1 MDDYLKQYIKEHL
14 DLVDEEMYEELYSNC
29 DTYDRADLTEFLLSC
44 GIKPD
49 EYMTRLP
56 DYYLAGSD
64 IHSYHISPT
73 INVIESWAF
82 GLCSELEIIYIPDS
96 VTRIGESVFESC
108 SSLTRITIPD
118 SVTSIG
124 SAAFSYCSSLT
135 SITIPDSVTRIGDY
149 AFSHC
154 SKLTSIT
161 IPNSVTKIE
170 RAAFSNCERL
180 NTISYKGTVEE
191 WKHIDIASGSFDNVL
206 TSVVRCTDGVTR
218 TK

>member
-1 MDDYLKQYIKEHL
+1 MTDYLKQYIKEHL
-14 DLVDEEMYEELYSNC
+14 DLVDEEMYDELYNNC
-29 DTYDRADLTEFLLSC
+29 DKYDRADLTEFLLSC

-73 INVIESWAF
+73 INVIESCAF
-82 GLCSELEIIYIPDS
+82 GSCIELEIIYIPNS
-96 VTRIGESVFESC
+96 VTSIGDYAFNDCE
-108 SSLTRITIPD
+108 SLTSITIPD
-118 SVTSIG
+118 SVTSID
-124 SAAFSYCSSLT
+124 SSAFSYCSSLT
-135 SITIPDSVTRIGDY
+135 SITIP
-149 AFSHC
+149 
-154 SKLTSIT
+154 
-161 IPNSVTKIE
+161 NSVTNIE

>member
-1 MDDYLKQYIKEHL
+1 MNDYLKQYIKEHL
-14 DLVDEEMYEELYSNC
+14 DLVDEEMYEELYNNC
-29 DTYDRADLTEFLLSC
+29 DEYDRADLTEFLLSC

-56 DYYLAGSD
+56 DYYLVGSD

-73 INVIESWAF
+73 INVIKTWAF
-82 GLCSELEIIYIPDS
+82 GHCSELEIIYIPDS
-96 VTRIGESVFESC
+96 VTS
-108 SSLTRITIPD
+108 
-118 SVTSIG
+118 
-124 SAAFSYCSSLT
+124 
-135 SITIPDSVTRIGDY
+135 IGDY
-149 AFSHC
+149 AFSSC

-161 IPNSVTKIE
+161 IPNSVTNIE

-191 WKHIDIASGSFDNVL
+191 WKHIDIASESFDNVL

>member
-1 MDDYLKQYIKEHL
+1 MTDYLKQYIKEHL
-14 DLVDEEMYEELYSNC
+14 DLVDEEMYDELYSNC
-29 DTYDRADLTEFLLSC
+29 DKYDRADLTEFLLSC
-44 GIKPD
+44 DIKPD

-73 INVIESWAF
+73 INVIESLAF
-82 GLCSELEIIYIPDS
+82 GSCIDLEIIYIPDS
-96 VTRIGESVFESC
+96 VT
-108 SSLTRITIPD
+108 
-118 SVTSIG
+118 SIG
-124 SAAFSYCSSLT
+124 DYAFNNCSSLT
-135 SITIPDSVTRIGDY
+135 SITIGDSVTSIGER
-149 AFSHC
+149 AFYEC
-154 SKLTSIT
+154 SPLTSIT
-161 IPNSVTKIE
+161 IPNSVTNIKRE
-170 RAAFSNCERL
+170 AFSNCAQL

>member
-1 MDDYLKQYIKEHL
+1 MTDYLKQYIKEHL
-14 DLVDEEMYEELYSNC
+14 DLVDEEMYDELYSNC
-29 DTYDRADLTEFLLSC
+29 DKYDRADLTEFLLSC
-44 GIKPD
+44 DIKPD

-56 DYYLAGSD
+56 DYYLAGGD

-73 INVIESWAF
+73 INVIESCAF
-82 GLCSELEIIYIPDS
+82 GSCIELEIIYIPN
-96 VTRIGESVFESC
+96 
-108 SSLTRITIPD
+108 

-124 SAAFSYCSSLT
+124 
-135 SITIPDSVTRIGDY
+135 DY
-149 AFSHC
+149 AFNDCES
-154 SKLTSIT
+154 LTSIT
-161 IPNSVTKIE
+161 IPNSVTNIE

>member
-1 MDDYLKQYIKEHL
+1 MNDYLKQYIKENL
-14 DLVDEEMYEELYSNC
+14 DLVDKEMYDELYSNC
-29 DTYDRADLTEFLLSC
+29 DKYDRADLTKFLLSC

-56 DYYLAGSD
+56 DYYLVGSD

-82 GLCSELEIIYIPDS
+82 GYCRELEIIYIPN
-96 VTRIGESVFESC
+96 
-108 SSLTRITIPD
+108 

-124 SAAFSYCSSLT
+124 NSAFYKCSNLA
-135 SITIPDSVTRIGDY
+135 SVTISEGVTNIDVW
-149 AFSHC
+149 AFRSC
-154 SKLTSIT
+154 TSLTSIT

-170 RAAFSNCERL
+170 RAAFSNCARL

-191 WKHIDIASGSFDNVL
+191 WKHIDIASGSFNNVL

>member
-1 MDDYLKQYIKEHL
+1 MNDYLKQYIKENL
-14 DLVDEEMYEELYSNC
+14 DLVDKEMYDELYSNC
-29 DTYDRADLTEFLLSC
+29 DKYDRADLTEFLLSC
-44 GIKPD
+44 DIKPD

-56 DYYLAGSD
+56 DFYLAESD

-73 INVIESWAF
+73 INVIESLAF
-82 GLCSELEIIYIPDS
+82 GHCRKLEIIYIPNS
-96 VTRIGESVFESC
+96 VTSIGAYAFYGC
-108 SSLTRITIPD
+108 SSLTSITIGD

-124 SAAFSYCSSLT
+124 NAAFRECSSLT
-135 SITIPDSVTRIGDY
+135 SITIPDSVTSIGGY
-149 AFSHC
+149 AFFYC
-154 SKLTSIT
+154 SSLTSIT
-161 IPNSVTKIE
+161 ISNSVTNIKRE
-170 RAAFSNCERL
+170 AFSSCARL

>member
-1 MDDYLKQYIKEHL
+1 MNDYLKQYIKEHL
-14 DLVDEEMYEELYSNC
+14 DLVDEEMYDELYSNC
-29 DTYDRADLTEFLLSC
+29 DKYDRADLTKFLLSC

-82 GLCSELEIIYIPDS
+82 GHCRELEIIYIPN
-96 VTRIGESVFESC
+96 
-108 SSLTRITIPD
+108 

-124 SAAFSYCSSLT
+124 NSAFYKCSNLA
-135 SITIPDSVTRIGDY
+135 SVTISEGVTNIDVW
-149 AFSHC
+149 AFRSC
-154 SKLTSIT
+154 TSLTSIT
-161 IPNSVTKIE
+161 IPNSVTNIK
-170 RAAFSNCERL
+170 RKAFSNCARL

-191 WKHIDIASGSFDNVL
+191 WKHIDIAPDSFDNVL

-218 TK
+218 TENKKED

>member
-1 MDDYLKQYIKEHL
+1 MNDYLKQYIKEHL
-14 DLVDEEMYEELYSNC
+14 DLVDKEMYDELYSNC
-29 DTYDRADLTEFLLSC
+29 DQYDRADLTKFLLSC

-56 DYYLAGSD
+56 DYYLVGSD

-73 INVIESWAF
+73 INVIKTWAF
-82 GLCSELEIIYIPDS
+82 GHCSELEIIYIPDS
-96 VTRIGESVFESC
+96 VTSIGDYAFCCC
-108 SSLTRITIPD
+108 SKLTSITIPD
-118 SVTSIG
+118 SVTSIDG
-124 SAAFSYCSSLT
+124 SAFWQCSSLT
-135 SITIPDSVTRIGDY
+135 SITIGDSVTRIGDY
-149 AFSHC
+149 AFSYC

-170 RAAFSNCERL
+170 RAAFSNCARL

>member
-1 MDDYLKQYIKEHL
+1 MTDYLKQYIKEHL
-14 DLVDEEMYEELYSNC
+14 DLVDEEMYDELYSNC
-29 DTYDRADLTEFLLSC
+29 DKYDRADLTEFLLSC
-44 GIKPD
+44 DIKPD

-73 INVIESWAF
+73 INVIESCAF
-82 GLCSELEIIYIPDS
+82 GSCIELEIIYIPN
-96 VTRIGESVFESC
+96 
-108 SSLTRITIPD
+108 

-124 SAAFSYCSSLT
+124 DYAFNDCESLT
-135 SITIPDSVTRIGDY
+135 SITIGGSVTSIGER
-149 AFSHC
+149 AFYEC
-154 SKLTSIT
+154 SSLTSIT
-161 IPNSVTKIE
+161 IPNSVTNIE

>member
-1 MDDYLKQYIKEHL
+1 MTDYLKQYIKEHL
-14 DLVDEEMYEELYSNC
+14 DLVDEEMYDELYSNC
-29 DTYDRADLTEFLLSC
+29 DKYDRTDLTEFLLSC
-44 GIKPD
+44 DIKPD

-73 INVIESWAF
+73 INVIESCAF
-82 GLCSELEIIYIPDS
+82 GSCIELEIIYIPNS
-96 VTRIGESVFESC
+96 VTSIGDYAFNNCESLMS
-108 SSLTRITIPD
+108 ITIPD

-124 SAAFSYCSSLT
+124 DEAFYECSS
-135 SITIPDSVTRIGDY
+135 
-149 AFSHC
+149 
-154 SKLTSIT
+154 LTSIT
-161 IPNSVTKIE
+161 IPNSVTNIE
-170 RAAFSNCERL
+170 RAAFSNCARL

-191 WKHIDIASGSFDNVL
+191 WKHIDIASESFDNVL